1 MISIGFSVNII
12 FIINL
17 LVLDVEVDVETIK
30 KFRIQILK

>member
-17 LVLDVEVDVETIK
+17 LVLDVEVDVQTVE
-30 KFRIQILK
+30 